1 MVLFLCS
8 MLLPATSVFAQES
21 GRTWTVNGL
30 EGTFNTQE
38 DAEKAIRA
46 VSDPYQYVRY
56 IRDRTIK
63 EGRIELTYWMGWD
76 KSELQPWRYRT
87 VGSPTSDEEMINNFI
102 AYFDQKSIEDGC
114 ATGAY
119 LESRTNWR
127 TANTWSDGLVKEEAA
142 DLVFRYRGDND
153 VTGAQCV
160 LIRWPE
166 FVMRDRDRCANT
178 YMGWNSATNT
188 CSNDT
193 YTAVVASTPL
203 ACDACTLVGN
213 PADFSTGD
221 KFQTEPDFDLGW
233 VSFVRY
239 YHSATSND
247 GNGGFGYGWTHN
259 HNIRLAIE
267 PGSSTPEIGLI
278 RANGSHQPFRRF
290 SGYYEAA
297 DGSGDRIAANGSDWK
312 LYQTDRVLTF
322 TSDGQLS
329 KQDFEDGTA
338 LTYVY
343 DGIGRLSTIT
353 HSTGRALVF
362 NYANGMGGAPIASI
376 TFAGLPSTTYTYNVN
391 GQVET
396 VTYFGG
402 DKRTYHYEDSR
413 FPKNL
418 TGVTDENNQRFSTFT
433 YDVKGRLTSSKH
445 AGNVESTTL
454 AYTAQG
460 GATVTGSL
468 GYQTTY
474 GLTADSGDGKPRQA
488 GNAVDSQGTVGLT
501 YYAAAAD
508 FRRRP
513 DTVTDRKGVQ
523 TKYTYSEGTLDG
535 QAVSVTTVEE
545 AKDKPEAR
553 TTVVYRN
560 LANNRLVMSKVGNRE
575 TKITRNARLQPLTVT
590 VKDTATNE
598 VRTATNAY
606 CEQADITAGTCPLI
620 GQLIK
625 ADGPRTDVSDIT
637 TYTYYPS
644 DDASCGSDPVNCP
657 HRKGDLWKVT
667 NALGHVSEIVKY
679 GASRTVLTVKDPNGV
694 VTDFEYTVRGGK
706 ALISARKLRGTDN
719 TTEADDQIT
728 RIEYFP
734 TGQVKKITD
743 PTGAYSSFTYDAAQ
757 RLTDIVDDN
766 NHKIHFTLDNA
777 GNRVKEE
784 TFAAGNTTAK
794 RTLSRIYNALGQLE
808 TQADAD
814 NNPTDLTYDKNGNLE
829 TVTDALNHL
838 TSQSHDALDRLV
850 GTQEDKN
857 GLNVATGYKY
867 DALDNLTTVTD
878 PRQKATTY
886 TYNAFGEITKEV
898 SPDRGTTAYTYDSA
912 GNLKTKLDARGDSVK
927 ATYEYDA
934 LNRVT
939 KITAGSEVQTFI
951 YDTCTFGKGRLCET
965 RATDANTQFAYA
977 RDGQIATRREIMT
990 VGGVQSNYPTTY
1002 AYDAAGR
1009 LTTIQY
1015 VNGVKVGYG
1024 YTRDKPN
1031 SMEVTIGTVKTT
1043 IISGATYEPFGPANG
1058 WTYGNGL
1065 KRLIGYNQ
1073 DGQPYAISTSN
1084 TSPLQSLTYA
1094 FDDNNRIHKITN
1106 DPYSTNT
1113 QEYDYDGLSRARQ
1126 FILPVDGTWTYS
1138 YDSTGNRT
1146 KLEVVKNSQ
1155 TTRTDTYTVDGDN
1168 NRLNTIGGGQTASF
1182 GYDDAGNTTSAYG
1195 LTLAYNGFNRLKTV
1209 SRSGAVVGEYRYNVF
1224 SERVGKT
1231 AGALLTRYVYGEDS
1245 RLIAE
1250 HLDNGDVWTNY
1261 LWFGGELVGLVRGGQ
1276 IYYIH
1281 NDHLGRPELATD
1293 ASKAVKWRGNNY
1305 PFNRTVGLD
1314 AIGGLNVGFPGQ
1326 YYDAESGFFYNIN
1339 RYYDENTGKY
1349 LQVDPIGLAG
1359 GINPFAYVGG
1369 NPVSFVDPLGLEAP
1383 FSGNNGGYKQSW
1395 ETPTAGAGYA
1405 VSAMGIVGAVASG
1418 WGVGWATWFHP
1429 ATPGVS
1435 TAVGEFLGSAAGVNG
1450 QAAVGLG
1457 AAGFSLASM
1466 ASKGMINPALVRF
1479 SQDSVRAAFTAGN
1492 TIKSLAQGLAN
1503 GAIKACDVPAI
1514 RLVIKE
1520 GKLFTLDNRRLEAFR
1535 RAGIEVPYRMAT
1547 PEEAIKE
1554 AWKFTT
1560 KNEGV
1565 SVRVRGE

>member
-1 MVLFLCS
+1 MTVCFSVITEQPVRAKLISARRLGFDYRQGEIMEVMGVSALLGRNSVPGVISPVVAFVVLFLLL
-8 MLLPATSVFAQES
+8 MLPTPYALAQES

-63 EGRIELTYWMGWD
+63 EGRIEFTYWMGWD

-102 AYFDQKSIEDGC
+102 AYFDQQSIEDGC

-193 YTAVVASTPL
+193 YTAVVVSTPL
-203 ACDACTLVGN
+203 ACDVCTLVGN

-267 PGSSTPEIGLI
+267 SGSSTPEMGLI

-297 DGSGDRIAANGSDWK
+297 DGSGDRIVASGSDWK
-312 LYQTDRVLTF
+312 LYQTDRILTF
-322 TSDGQLS
+322 TSSGQLS

-343 DGIGRLSTIT
+343 DVIGRLTTIT
-353 HSTGRALVF
+353 HSSGRALVF
-362 NYANGMGGAPIASI
+362 NYANGTGGAPISSI

-418 TGVTDENNQRFSTFT
+418 TGVTNENNQRYSTFG
-433 YDVKGRLTSSKH
+433 YDTKGRLVSSKH

-454 AYTAQG
+454 AYTPQG

-488 GNAVDSQGTVGLT
+488 GNAVDSQGAIGRT
-501 YYAAAAD
+501 YYDAATD

-513 DTVTDRKGVQ
+513 NTVTDRKGVQ
-523 TKYTYSEGTLDG
+523 TKYTYSESTLDG
-535 QAVSVTTVEE
+535 QPVSVTTVQE
-545 AKDKPEAR
+545 AVGKPETR
-553 TTVVYRN
+553 TSIEYRS
-560 LANNRLVMSKVGNRE
+560 LVNNRLLLSKVGNRE
-575 TKITRNARLQPLTVT
+575 TKITRNARLQPLTIT
-590 VKDTATNE
+590 VKDVAANEARTTTN
-598 VRTATNAY
+598 TY
-606 CEQADITAGTCPLI
+606 CEQADVTAGTCPLV

-625 ADGPRTDVSDIT
+625 VDGPRTDVSDLT
-637 TYTYYPS
+637 TYTYYPN
-644 DDASCGSDPVNCP
+644 DDASCTTDPVNCP

-667 NALGHVSEIVKY
+667 NALGHVSEILKY
-679 GASRTVLTVKDPNGV
+679 GSSRLVLSVKDANGV
-694 VTDFEYTVRGGK
+694 VTDFEYTARAGK

-719 TTEADDQIT
+719 TTEADDRIT

-757 RLTDIVDDN
+757 RLTDIADN
-766 NHKIHFTLDNA
+766 DGNTIHYTLDNA
-777 GNRVKEE
+777 GNRMGEDVKNPSG
-784 TFAAGNTTAK
+784 TVK

-814 NNPTDLTYDKNGNLE
+814 DLPNLTDFTYDKNGNLE
-829 TVTDALNHL
+829 TTTDPL
-838 TSQSHDALDRLV
+838 THRTRQGYDALDRLIS
-850 GTQEDKN
+850 TMEDET
-857 GLNVATGYKY
+857 GLQVETKYVY
-867 DALDNLTTVTD
+867 DALDNLTKVTD
-878 PRQKATTY
+878 PRALDTTY
-886 TYNAFGEITKEV
+886 SYNAFGEVTREV
-898 SPDRGTTAYTYDSA
+898 SKDRGTTTYTYDSA
-912 GNLKTKLDARGDSVK
+912 GNLKTRTDARVPSVT

-939 KITAGSEVQTFI
+939 KITAGSEVQTFA
-951 YDTCTFGKGRLCET
+951 YDTCTFGKGRLCT
-965 RATDANTQFAYA
+965 TTAINANTQFTYS
-977 RDGQIATRREIMT
+977 RDGQIATRRELMT
-990 VGGVQSNYPTTY
+990 VGGVQSNYPITY
-1002 AYDAAGR
+1002 SYDVAGR
-1009 LTTIQY
+1009 VTSIQH

-1024 YTRDKPN
+1024 YNRDKPT
-1031 SMEVTIGTVKTT
+1031 SMTVQIGTAAPVTV
-1043 IISGATYEPFGPANG
+1043 ISGATYDPFGPATG

-1065 KRLIGYNQ
+1065 KRVVGYNK
-1073 DGQPYAISTSN
+1073 DGQVNAISTNDS
-1084 TSPLQSLTYA
+1084 SPLQSLTYGY
-1094 FDDNNRIHKITN
+1094 DNNNRVGKIT
-1106 DPYSTNT
+1106 DGVEALFTKTYG
-1113 QEYDYDGLSRARQ
+1113 YDALSRLTSSDNLLADQ
-1126 FILPVDGTWTYS
+1126 DYA
-1138 YDSTGNRT
+1138 YDATGNRISDLNGGWGT
-1146 KLEVVKNSQ
+1146 TTYAYDSPASSNRINS
-1155 TTRTDTYTVDGDN
+1155 TTNAIFGTTAVGYDPAGNMTSSN
-1168 NRLNTIGGGQTASF
+1168 NGTIGNFTF
-1182 GYDDAGNTTSAYG
+1182 
-1195 LTLAYNGFNRLKTV
+1195 AYNDFNRLKSVTKNGV
-1209 SRSGAVVGEYRYNVF
+1209 AVGAYDYNVF
-1224 SERVGKT
+1224 GQRMTKT
-1231 AGALLTRYVYGEDS
+1231 AGALLTRYIYDGNS
-1245 RLIAE
+1245 QLLAE
-1250 HLDNGDVWTNY
+1250 HLDNGNVWTNY
-1261 LWFGGELVGLVRGGQ
+1261 LWFSGELVGLVRNGS

-1281 NDHLGRPELATD
+1281 SDHLGRPELATD
-1293 ASKAVKWRGNNY
+1293 SAK
-1305 PFNRTVGLD
+1305 TVVWKSVNEAFGD
-1314 AIGGLNVGFPGQ
+1314 RNVTKDDIGGLNVGLPGQ
-1326 YYDAESGFFYNIN
+1326 YYDQESYLWYNIN
-1339 RYYDENTGKY
+1339 RYYNASSGRYT
-1349 LQVDPIGLAG
+1349 QVDPIGLVG
-1359 GINPFAYVGG
+1359 GINPYAYVGG
-1369 NPVSFVDPLGLEAP
+1369 RPISSADPLGLSEQTP
-1383 FSGNNGGYKQSW
+1383 PPNNVPGGPWRWSPDPSNSRGGKFVDSNNNSISWDPEGHWDYDDGSGERKRYDRWGNFITAEQAHNPPRGYSR
-1395 ETPTAGAGYA
+1395 TP
-1405 VSAMGIVGAVASG
+1405 
-1418 WGVGWATWFHP
+1418 
-1429 ATPGVS
+1429 
-1435 TAVGEFLGSAAGVNG
+1435 L
-1450 QAAVGLG
+1450 Q
-1457 AAGFSLASM
+1457 
-1466 ASKGMINPALVRF
+1466 SKGKRSIIQRCLNFIAP
-1479 SQDSVRAAFTAGN
+1479 
-1492 TIKSLAQGLAN
+1492 GLAELFYPSP
-1503 GAIKACDVPAI
+1503 KRACDIYQHQPDI
-1514 RLVIKE
+1514 CKE
-1520 GKLFTLDNRRLEAFR
+1520 ID
-1535 RAGIEVPYRMAT
+1535 P
-1547 PEEAIKE
+1547 
-1554 AWKFTT
+1554 
-1560 KNEGV
+1560 
-1565 SVRVRGE
+1565 

>member
-1 MVLFLCS
+1 MEVTSNSACGKARRATVSVAIAIAFLCS
-8 MLLPATSVFAQES
+8 LLLQATAALAQES
-21 GRTWTVNGL
+21 GRVWTVNGL

-38 DAEKAIRA
+38 DAEKALRA
-46 VSDPYQYVRY
+46 YSEPYKYSRF

-63 EGRIELTYWMGWD
+63 EGRIELTYWMGKEW
-76 KSELQPWRYRT
+76 SEVQPWRYLAP
-87 VGSPTSDEEMINNFI
+87 GSPTTEQGMID
-102 AYFDQKSIEDGC
+102 AYLAEADQISIEDGC
-114 ATGAY
+114 PTGAY
-119 LESRTNWR
+119 LESRTAWSPYR
-127 TANTWSDGLVKEEAA
+127 TWSDGISYEDNASF
-142 DLVFRYRGDND
+142 VFRYRADSLGGVHCANIEDD
-153 VTGAQCV
+153 KLVTR
-160 LIRWPE
+160 LRE
-166 FVMRDRDRCANT
+166 RCSNT
-178 YMGWNSATNT
+178 YMAWDSATNT
-188 CSNDT
+188 CMET
-193 YTAVVASTPL
+193 GAFPHTAVVVSTPL
-203 ACDACTLVGN
+203 ACNDCTLVGN

-221 KFQTEPDFDLGW
+221 KFQTELDFDLGW
-233 VSFVRY
+233 ISFVRY

-259 HNIRLAIE
+259 HNLRLAIE

-297 DGSGDRIAANGSDWK
+297 DGSGDRIVANGSDWK

-322 TSDGQLS
+322 TLSGQLS
-329 KQDFEDGTA
+329 KQDFEDGSTLA
-338 LTYVY
+338 YVY
-343 DGIGRLSTIT
+343 DSIGRLSTIT

-362 NYANGMGGAPIASI
+362 NYANGTGGAPIASI

-396 VTYFGG
+396 VAYFGG

-488 GNAVDSQGTVGLT
+488 GNAVDSQGTVGRT

-679 GASRTVLTVKDPNGV
+679 GASRTVLTVKDSNGV

-794 RTLSRIYNALGQLE
+794 RTLS
-808 TQADAD
+808 
-814 NNPTDLTYDKNGNLE
+814 
-829 TVTDALNHL
+829 
-838 TSQSHDALDRLV
+838 
-850 GTQEDKN
+850 
-857 GLNVATGYKY
+857 
-867 DALDNLTTVTD
+867 
-878 PRQKATTY
+878 
-886 TYNAFGEITKEV
+886 
-898 SPDRGTTAYTYDSA
+898 
-912 GNLKTKLDARGDSVK
+912 
-927 ATYEYDA
+927 
-934 LNRVT
+934 
-939 KITAGSEVQTFI
+939 
-951 YDTCTFGKGRLCET
+951 
-965 RATDANTQFAYA
+965 
-977 RDGQIATRREIMT
+977 
-990 VGGVQSNYPTTY
+990 
-1002 AYDAAGR
+1002 
-1009 LTTIQY
+1009 
-1015 VNGVKVGYG
+1015 
-1024 YTRDKPN
+1024 
-1031 SMEVTIGTVKTT
+1031 
-1043 IISGATYEPFGPANG
+1043 
-1058 WTYGNGL
+1058 
-1065 KRLIGYNQ
+1065 
-1073 DGQPYAISTSN
+1073 
-1084 TSPLQSLTYA
+1084 
-1094 FDDNNRIHKITN
+1094 
-1106 DPYSTNT
+1106 
-1113 QEYDYDGLSRARQ
+1113 
-1126 FILPVDGTWTYS
+1126 
-1138 YDSTGNRT
+1138 
-1146 KLEVVKNSQ
+1146 
-1155 TTRTDTYTVDGDN
+1155 
-1168 NRLNTIGGGQTASF
+1168 
-1182 GYDDAGNTTSAYG
+1182 
-1195 LTLAYNGFNRLKTV
+1195 
-1209 SRSGAVVGEYRYNVF
+1209 
-1224 SERVGKT
+1224 
-1231 AGALLTRYVYGEDS
+1231 
-1245 RLIAE
+1245 
-1250 HLDNGDVWTNY
+1250 
-1261 LWFGGELVGLVRGGQ
+1261 
-1276 IYYIH
+1276 
-1281 NDHLGRPELATD
+1281 
-1293 ASKAVKWRGNNY
+1293 
-1305 PFNRTVGLD
+1305 
-1314 AIGGLNVGFPGQ
+1314 
-1326 YYDAESGFFYNIN
+1326 
-1339 RYYDENTGKY
+1339 
-1349 LQVDPIGLAG
+1349 
-1359 GINPFAYVGG
+1359 
-1369 NPVSFVDPLGLEAP
+1369 
-1383 FSGNNGGYKQSW
+1383 
-1395 ETPTAGAGYA
+1395 
-1405 VSAMGIVGAVASG
+1405 
-1418 WGVGWATWFHP
+1418 
-1429 ATPGVS
+1429 
-1435 TAVGEFLGSAAGVNG
+1435 
-1450 QAAVGLG
+1450 
-1457 AAGFSLASM
+1457 
-1466 ASKGMINPALVRF
+1466 
-1479 SQDSVRAAFTAGN
+1479 
-1492 TIKSLAQGLAN
+1492 
-1503 GAIKACDVPAI
+1503 
-1514 RLVIKE
+1514 
-1520 GKLFTLDNRRLEAFR
+1520 
-1535 RAGIEVPYRMAT
+1535 
-1547 PEEAIKE
+1547 
-1554 AWKFTT
+1554 
-1560 KNEGV
+1560 
-1565 SVRVRGE
+1565 